1 MGFFLVGSRR
11 EELERAIG
19 YRPGF
24 GRRLT
29 RAFRDTGWAGIV
41 VPVFLLTVLLMV
53 MAGSALETIGLSGGA
68 IALLLV
74 LFAVPASEGALAFFN
89 TVVLL
94 FLKPTRLV
102 GYEFKEGVPA
112 EARTLVVVPTLIGSR
127 DDVEETVRKLEV
139 HHLANA
145 MGEVHF
151 ALLSDWPDSD
161 VEESDADEEILAFAR
176 SEIARLNQRY
186 PVSRGRRASTCCTA
200 GVSTTPR
207 RNAGWAGSASAA
219 SCTS

>member
-1 MGFFLVGSRR
+1 M
-11 EELERAIG
+11 
-19 YRPGF
+19 
-24 GRRLT
+24 
-29 RAFRDTGWAGIV
+29 
-41 VPVFLLTVLLMV
+41 PVFLLTVLLMV
-53 MAGSALETIGLSGGA
+53 MAGSALETIGLSGAA

-74 LFAVPASEGALAFFN
+74 LFAVPASEGALGFFN
-89 TVVLL
+89 TLVLL

-145 MGEVHF
+145 TGEVHF
-151 ALLSDWPDSD
+151 ALLSDWPDSN
-161 VEESDADEEILAFAR
+161 VEQSTADDEILAFAR
-176 SEIARLNQRY
+176 AEIAQAQPALSGER
-186 PVSRGRRASTCCTA
+186 SRRASTCCTA
-200 GVSTTPR
+200 GGSTMPR

-219 SCTS
+219 SCTN